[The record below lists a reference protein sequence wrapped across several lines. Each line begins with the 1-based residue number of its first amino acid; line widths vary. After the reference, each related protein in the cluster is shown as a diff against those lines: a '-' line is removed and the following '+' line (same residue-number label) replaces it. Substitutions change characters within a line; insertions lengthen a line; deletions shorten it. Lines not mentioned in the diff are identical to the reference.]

1 MFRIEQLIS
10 DFFMDLNLLYY
21 NFYENPYDHWGMESS
36 CKSQGPTSASVT
48 KKAKTRQNSLLSLTY
63 YSESSSNACVNRKSS

>member
-21 NFYENPYDHWGMESS
+21 NFYENPYDH
-36 CKSQGPTSASVT
+36 
-48 KKAKTRQNSLLSLTY
+48 
-63 YSESSSNACVNRKSS
+63 